1 MHLLLPFLLSQDSS
15 KPSYEAAKTVK
26 DHPHLS
32 LTKLS
37 VREVELVGFE
47 GLADA
52 EFVMYLIKSAELL
65 EKITLDSCLWD
76 YMGTPRESQW
86 RETEECKL
94 GKQRTTELVA
104 KLPLVQ
110 FLIP

>member
-1 MHLLLPFLLSQDSS
+1 MLR
-15 KPSYEAAKTVK
+15 V
-26 DHPHLS
+26 
-32 LTKLS
+32 
-37 VREVELVGFE
+37 VELEGFD
-47 GLADA
+47 GLAVA
-52 EFVMYLIKSAELL
+52 ELMMYLIESAELL

-104 KLPLVQ
+104 KLRLVQ